1 LLLNLRYIKQKKYKS
16 AIDLLFSGAKTLL
29 KHKQTG
35 SGIDLSL
42 YLIDAYN
49 EEEMPVTE
57 ESRGI

>member
-1 LLLNLRYIKQKKYKS
+1 MS
-16 AIDLLFSGAKTLL
+16 AIDLLYSGAETLL

-49 EEEMPVTE
+49 EEQMSVTE